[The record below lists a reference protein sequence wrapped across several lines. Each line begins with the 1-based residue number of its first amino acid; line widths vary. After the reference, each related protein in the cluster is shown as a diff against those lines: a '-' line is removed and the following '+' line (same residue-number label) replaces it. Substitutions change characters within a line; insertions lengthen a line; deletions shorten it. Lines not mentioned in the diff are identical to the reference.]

1 MRPEILRSCSLALA
15 LNGLEEQLAER
26 GYKASTKRRYL
37 RICNDFREYL
47 ARELIEPAQL
57 DDGHIEAFLRV
68 KSRRRI
74 RQIGGRKQKG
84 WLRPLRLFLQHL
96 RHTAPAPVDV
106 QRLPVKQPPRELL
119 GGFVA
124 FAVSHRGLS
133 QSTVDGYTHCI
144 DRFLQHTGIDSQ
156 EALRR
161 LSVPQIDRFLL
172 EASRGRARSTVY
184 VMCSAVRAFLRY
196 AHVCGLL
203 DEDLGCHVSTP
214 RIYAMERLPR
224 FLAWADVERTLA
236 SPDRTT
242 LIGCRDYGILVFL
255 ALCGLRSGEVAA
267 LALTDL
273 DWRHDTIH
281 LRRPK
286 SNSTEHVPLVPAV
299 GEALMKY
306 VRRRPPAPFPELFL
320 KVLAPIGPMTRAGIG
335 QVVKS
340 HLRRAGVKAPHWG
353 GHTLR
358 HSHAAELLRR
368 GFPLKTIGDVL
379 GHHHPDSTFIYAKTA
394 VDELRE
400 LCLDVEAVLP

>member
-1 MRPEILRSCSLALA
+1 MRL
-15 LNGLEEQLAER
+15 
-26 GYKASTKRRYL
+26 
-37 RICNDFREYL
+37 
-47 ARELIEPAQL
+47 
-57 DDGHIEAFLRV
+57 
-68 KSRRRI
+68 
-74 RQIGGRKQKG
+74 
-84 WLRPLRLFLQHL
+84 LQQV
-96 RHTAPAPVDV
+96 RHAAPAPVDA
-106 QRLPVKQPPRELL
+106 QRLPAKTRSRELL
-119 GGFVA
+119 EGFVA

-133 QSTVDGYTHCI
+133 QSTVGGYTHCI
-144 DRFLQHTGIDSQ
+144 DRFLKHTGIDSQ
-156 EALRR
+156 ETLRL
-161 LSVPQIDRFLL
+161 LSVVQIDRFLW

-196 AHVCGLL
+196 AHVRGLL
-203 DEDLGCHVSTP
+203 GEDLGAHVPTP
-214 RIYAMERLPR
+214 HIYAMERLPR

-242 LIGCRDYGILVFL
+242 LIGCRDYGILVLL

-267 LALTDL
+267 LALADV
-273 DWRHDTIH
+273 DWRHDAIH

-286 SNSTEHVPLVPAV
+286 SNSTEHIPLVPAV
-299 GEALMKY
+299 GEALMRY
-306 VRRRPPAPFPELFL
+306 VRRRPPAPFSELFL
-320 KVLAPIGPMTRAGIG
+320 KVLAPIGPVTRASIG
-335 QVVKS
+335 QVVKV

-368 GFPLKTIGDVL
+368 GFSLKTIGDVL

>member
-1 MRPEILRSCSLALA
+1 MRPAMARSSSLALA
-15 LNGLEEQLAER
+15 LNGFEAQLAER

-37 RICNDFREYL
+37 RICGDFCEYL
-47 ARELIEPAQL
+47 AQELIDPAQL
-57 DDGHIEAFLRV
+57 DDDHIEAFLRV
-68 KSRRRI
+68 KSRRRH
-74 RQIGGRKQKG
+74 RQIGSRKRKG
-84 WLRPLRLFLQHL
+84 WLRPLRHFLQHL
-96 RHTAPAPVDV
+96 RHAPAAPVDA
-106 QRLPVKQPPRELL
+106 QPLPANPASRELL
-119 GGFVA
+119 EGFVA
-124 FAVSHRGLS
+124 FTVSHRGLS
-133 QSTVDGYTHCI
+133 QSTVGGYTHCI

-161 LSVPQIDRFLL
+161 LSVAQIDRFLL

-203 DEDLGCHVSTP
+203 DKDLGGHVSTP
-214 RIYAMERLPR
+214 RIYSMERLPR
-224 FLAWADVERTLA
+224 FLVWADVERTLA
-236 SPDRTT
+236 SPERST
-242 LIGCRDYGILVFL
+242 LIGCRDYGILVLL

-267 LALTDL
+267 LALADV
-273 DWRHDTIH
+273 DWRRDAIR

-286 SNSTEHVPLVPAV
+286 SNRTEHVPLVPAV

-320 KVLAPIGPMTRAGIG
+320 KVLAPVGPMTRAGIG
-335 QVVKS
+335 QVVKG